1 MAGKTLT
8 DAEVRGLKAEAGK
21 RLVIY
26 DAKARGLC
34 LRISPAS
41 KSWSFIYRPKGDL
54 RQKRYTIGDY
64 PAWSLADAR
73 DKALALRR
81 RVQDGG
87 DPVLEAK
94 LRRDALTFAKLVDR
108 YMTGHAKKLRSAR
121 EYQQLLDKD
130 VIPVIGDRR
139 VDEISR
145 PEIGLILDDITKRAP
160 VVANRVMNVISSVFS
175 WAVSE
180 GLAKENPVRGLKKR
194 TQEKPKDRVLSDEEI
209 RLLWAGLDTTAP
221 LYKDA
226 VRLILLTG
234 ARPGEVVGM
243 AREELDLDKALW
255 RIPEER
261 VKTKVA
267 HTLPLVGEA
276 LAIVTRLAKGK
287 RSGPLF
293 QNTKGK
299 VPTSQD
305 LAKAFERSRTVL
317 QEPATPHD
325 LRRTAATIM
334 GRLGIDRLTIA
345 YVLNHGSTI
354 RATVTGSTYDK
365 HDYLPQKK
373 RALEA
378 LDQQIA
384 ATLTGGEPPTNVVI
398 LAKGGQYVG

>member
-1 MAGKTLT
+1 MAGKALT
-8 DAEVRGLKAEAGK
+8 DVEVRGLKAEPGK
-21 RLVIY
+21 RLVVY

-34 LRISPAS
+34 LRISPS
-41 KSWSFIYRPKGDL
+41 TKSWSFVYRPKGDL

-94 LRRDALTFAKLVDR
+94 VRRDALTFVKLVDR
-108 YMTGHAKKLRSAR
+108 FMSGHGKRLRSAR

-130 VIPVIGDRR
+130 VIPVLGDRR

-145 PEIGLILDDITKRAP
+145 PEIALIIDDVAKRAP
-160 VVANRVMNVISSVFS
+160 VVANRVMNVVSSVFS

-194 TQEKPKDRVLSDEEI
+194 TKEVPKDRFLDDEEI
-209 RLLWAGLDTTAP
+209 RQLWAGLETTAP
-221 LYKDA
+221 LYKDII
-226 VRLILLTG
+226 RLILLTG
-234 ARPGEVVGM
+234 CRPGEAAGM
-243 AREELDLDKALW
+243 AREEIDLDKALW
-255 RIPEER
+255 RIPAER
-261 VKTKVA
+261 VKTKTA
-267 HTLPLVGEA
+267 HTVPLVGEA
-276 LAIVTRLAKGK
+276 LAIVRRLCDGK
-287 RSGPLF
+287 RAGHLF
-293 QNTKGK
+293 STTKGK
-299 VPTSQD
+299 APTSQD
-305 LAKAFERSRTVL
+305 LAKAFERTRTVL
-317 QEPATPHD
+317 PTLATPHD

-334 GRLGIDRLTIA
+334 GRLGIDRLTVA

-365 HDYLPQKK
+365 HDYLPQKR

-378 LDQQIA
+378 LDATVVGILRNEPTASNVIPIGA
-384 ATLTGGEPPTNVVI
+384 AGSNV
-398 LAKGGQYVG
+398 

>member
-1 MAGKTLT
+1 MAGKALT
-8 DAEVRGLKAEAGK
+8 DVEVRGLKAEPGK

-34 LRISPAS
+34 LRVSAS
-41 KSWSFIYRPKGDL
+41 TKSWSFIYRPKGDL
-54 RQKRYTIGDY
+54 RQKRYTLGDY

-94 LRRDALTFAKLVDR
+94 VRRDALTFGKLVDR
-108 YMTGHAKKLRSAR
+108 YMGSHGKRLRSAR

-130 VIPVIGDRR
+130 VISVIGDRR

-145 PEIGLILDDITKRAP
+145 PEIALIIDDVAKRAP

-194 TQEKPKDRVLSDEEI
+194 TKEAPKERYLSDDEI

-226 VRLILLTG
+226 VRLILLT
-234 ARPGEVVGM
+234 ACRPGEVVGIE
-243 AREELDLDKALW
+243 RGEVDLDKGLW
-255 RIPEER
+255 RIPAER
-261 VKTKVA
+261 VKTKTA
-267 HTLPLVGEA
+267 HTVPLVGEA
-276 LAIVTRLAKGK
+276 LAIVTRLCQGK
-287 RSGPLF
+287 RAGPLF
-293 QNTKGK
+293 STTKGK
-299 VPTSQD
+299 TPTSQD

-317 QEPATPHD
+317 PEPATPHD

-354 RATVTGSTYDK
+354 RATVTGSTYDR
-365 HDYLPQKK
+365 HDYMPQKR

-378 LDQQIA
+378 LDATIA
-384 ATLTGGEPPTNVVI
+384 TVLTGQPPAENVVSMR
-398 LAKGGQYVG
+398 VGP